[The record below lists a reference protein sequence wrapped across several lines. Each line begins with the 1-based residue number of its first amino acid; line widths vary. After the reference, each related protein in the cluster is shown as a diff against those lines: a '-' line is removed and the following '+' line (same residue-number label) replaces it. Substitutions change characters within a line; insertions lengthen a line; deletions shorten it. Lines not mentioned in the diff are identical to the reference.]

1 MSSPVVM
8 IFGRKKKMKIF
19 GGWSRR
25 TRMCKEKH
33 LRRSQRKADN
43 TPCFPHSGYE
53 PSKNG
58 INKLLKLL
66 YLFKHL
72 FLRWLS
78 SARYSAYIVY
88 NTALLNRSDFESSF
102 VMVYNVFPVL
112 VASGVGDWEGA
123 GVQRDWL
130 LNLLVIPGQ
139 LMLSASHNHSRQLH
153 PSSSPLWQ
161 PSHVLHLGFWDQ
173 ICRV

>member
-1 MSSPVVM
+1 MAYNLDLFALVGKLNGGSWYLSSPVVM

-33 LRRSQRKADN
+33 LRRSQQKADN
-43 TPCFPHSGYE
+43 TPCFPHSSYE

-72 FLRWLS
+72 LLRWLS

-88 NTALLNRSDFESSF
+88 NTARATRIYTRF
-102 VMVYNVFPVL
+102 Y
-112 VASGVGDWEGA
+112 
-123 GVQRDWL
+123 
-130 LNLLVIPGQ
+130 
-139 LMLSASHNHSRQLH
+139 
-153 PSSSPLWQ
+153 SPLNTRPGNLRRYRLRTLQNSFADDVFSTRGQ
-161 PSHVLHLGFWDQ
+161 PPARKCPSIRKGPNV
-173 ICRV
+173 